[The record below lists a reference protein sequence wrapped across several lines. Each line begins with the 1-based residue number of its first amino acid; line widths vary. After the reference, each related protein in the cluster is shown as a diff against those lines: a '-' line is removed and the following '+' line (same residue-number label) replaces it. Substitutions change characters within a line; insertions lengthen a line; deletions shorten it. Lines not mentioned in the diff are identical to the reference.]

1 MKKEAFLSRS
11 KLAFL
16 AGLVVL
22 MEIFV
27 FSLGFAQTSTDKLPS
42 LLLKME
48 EADKKINTLK
58 ADYTQSIFFKSTKE
72 KQEMSGTIY
81 LKKPG
86 SIYIDKK
93 TPQKQYIYIDGKNI
107 TTYTPD
113 NGQEI
118 IDKWKNVI
126 DDDFT
131 PVTIVSFGSSW
142 REIKKTNKI
151 SFGGEDEKYIVIR
164 VESLKNNSQTIK
176 IYISKA
182 TMCPC
187 KTVLESDGTKV
198 EIIFKSYTVNPPL
211 DKNIFKLN
219 VSNEVEVIKLN

>member
-1 MKKEAFLSRS
+1 MKKGAFLSRS
-11 KLAFL
+11 KLTFL
-16 AGLVVL
+16 AGLVIL

-27 FSLGFAQTSTDKLPS
+27 FSLGFAQTSTDKLSS

-58 ADYTQSIFFKSTKE
+58 ADYTRNVFFKSTKE
-72 KQEMSGTIY
+72 KQEISGTIY

-86 SIYIDKK
+86 SIYIDQK
-93 TPQKQYIYIDGKNI
+93 TPLKQYIYIDGKNI

-113 NGQEI
+113 NEQAI

-151 SFGGEDEKYIVIR
+151 SFDGEDEKYIIVR
-164 VESLKNNSQTIK
+164 VESFKNNGQTIK

-182 TMCPC
+182 TMYPC
-187 KTVLESDGTKV
+187 KTVLESGGTKV